1 MESFDLGAVLRGA
14 QADVKLRP
22 NDVLIISS
30 ITDLEPKGDF
40 VISGEVANPGRYA
53 FAEGTTV
60 EDLIMLA
67 GGLLEGASDAKIDI
81 SRRIVDP
88 NATDI
93 GGKIAKNFT
102 IAISKGLAIDGG
114 DKFVLEPND
123 VIDVRHSPAYIKQR
137 RVKVSGEVPFEGMY
151 TLGSRS
157 ERLSDIVKRAGGVS
171 DYAYLKGAHLSRLLS
186 EEEKVAR
193 DEALR
198 LALSTAG
205 ADSISSANLLSSNTY
220 PIGINLDMAIANPGS
235 HYDIVLQDG
244 DELVIPELV
253 NTVKITGD
261 VLYPNSVVYMPN
273 KKLKYYIEQAGGYSD
288 NANKGKA
295 FVVYMNGHVEKG
307 KNAVIEP
314 GCQIIVPTKPT
325 KDSANSIQKWL
336 AIGTSAVSLG
346 TMAASIVN
354 LIK

>member
-1 MESFDLGAVLRGA
+1 M
-14 QADVKLRP
+14 
-22 NDVLIISS
+22 
-30 ITDLEPKGDF
+30 
-40 VISGEVANPGRYA
+40 
-53 FAEGTTV
+53 
-60 EDLIMLA
+60 
-67 GGLLEGASDAKIDI
+67 
-81 SRRIVDP
+81 
-88 NATDI
+88 
-93 GGKIAKNFT
+93 
-102 IAISKGLAIDGG
+102 
-114 DKFVLEPND
+114 
-123 VIDVRHSPAYIKQR
+123 
-137 RVKVSGEVPFEGMY
+137 
-151 TLGSRS
+151 
-157 ERLSDIVKRAGGVS
+157 
-171 DYAYLKGAHLSRLLS
+171 
-186 EEEKVAR
+186 
-193 DEALR
+193 
-198 LALSTAG
+198 
-205 ADSISSANLLSSNTY
+205 
-220 PIGINLDMAIANPGS
+220 
-235 HYDIVLQDG
+235 
-244 DELVIPELV
+244 